1 MRWIDLRFH
10 CLLAQFLP
18 FLVFFFFFFLAG
30 GRVALKSNPISIPIH
45 AAFMEIFMAMTD
57 SP

>member
-18 FLVFFFFFFLAG
+18 FLVFFFLFLFG
-30 GRVALKSNPISIPIH
+30 GGTCGIEVESDFDPNTCRFHGNLH
-45 AAFMEIFMAMTD
+45 GHD
-57 SP
+57 